1 MKSKLRHRCSPRG
14 FGFLRFK
21 KFWIF
26 LTRVWKC
33 DRVQTLRYYS
43 PLQVLSPEGKLP
55 AIYYISIEAPTLEG
69 PFSAFENSVIF
80 CKIKLRIHSI
90 VKIYITICIF
100 VSNGYFLMILKYLCL
115 LTIDDGRS
123 KYTLALNKSRNDQ
136 NSIHPKANIDLES
149 HDED

>member
-1 MKSKLRHRCSPRG
+1 MQLK
-14 FGFLRFK
+14 
-21 KFWIF
+21 
-26 LTRVWKC
+26 RVWVFKIWKISGLPHS
-33 DRVQTLRYYS
+33 DGRVQAWTQCYYS
-43 PLQVLSPEGKLP
+43 PLVLSPEGKLP

-90 VKIYITICIF
+90 VKIYITICIY
-100 VSNGYFLMILKYLCL
+100 VSNGYFLMILKYLWL